1 MARVVNK
8 CGEGGIRTPGAREG
22 TPDFE
27 SGPFDHSGT
36 SPFATDTKIQPTPH
50 STSI

>member
-1 MARVVNK
+1 MK
-8 CGEGGIRTPGAREG
+8 KPGPFGPGFSGEGGIRTPGTREG

-36 SPFATDTKIQPTPH
+36 SPDM
-50 STSI
+50 